1 MRVIKIVISMILL
14 TISLVFVYLVFTD
27 RKYPDRKCREL
38 QQHGFWYEYD
48 TGTGQTSA
56 TWDTI
61 LFFFESS
68 EGKRVGGPE
77 ITGSRLQVRCRDV
90 DDDGVLEFIV
100 QSQVPKEYQTILKVD
115 PVSGNYHVHY
125 TEGLKVRYAKEGYHY
140 L

>member
-1 MRVIKIVISMILL
+1 MILL
-14 TISLVFVYLVFTD
+14 MISLVFVYLVFTH

-38 QQHGFWYEYD
+38 QKHGFWYEYEI
-48 TGTGQTSA
+48 GTSQTSA

-68 EGKRVGGPE
+68 EGKRVEGPE
-77 ITGSRLQVRCRDV
+77 ITGSLLQVRCRDV

-100 QSQVPKEYQTILKVD
+100 QSRVTNGYQTILKVD
-115 PVSGNYHVHY
+115 PDSGNYHVHY
-125 TEGLKVRYAKEGYHY
+125 TDGLKVHYPKEGYRY